1 MSINIKCHGTYYFKT
16 EKDKGIREFREV
28 VKAPSMHFFN
38 ETFTKLT
45 GTDDN
50 GKLTFRDTTFPN
62 VRGRLKKKL
71 LPVILSNKASQ
82 YPNFV
87 RIRGVVID
95 EIVSDGKERL
105 DLPIN
110 LMSIAQLTE
119 FIKDRRMPIDA
130 ASYMEIDELRT
141 DVMEY
146 QEDPDTFL
154 KNRAR
159 KDQRRADEKE
169 FLALNNLLPESIQEP
184 KKKGVVNLE

>member
-1 MSINIKCHGTYYFKT
+1 MAINIKCHGTYYFKS
-16 EKDKGIREFREV
+16 EKDKGIREFRET
-28 VKAPSMHFFN
+28 VKAPSMQFFN

-45 GTDDN
+45 GTDDKGN
-50 GKLTFRDTTFPN
+50 LTFRDTTFPN

-71 LPVILSNKASQ
+71 LPVILSNKNSQ

-95 EIVSDGKERL
+95 EIIAEGKEKL

-110 LMSIAQLTE
+110 LMSVAQLTDL
-119 FIKDRRMPIDA
+119 IRDRRMPIDA
-130 ASYMEIDELRT
+130 SSYIDVDELRT
-141 DVMEY
+141 DVMEF
-146 QEDPDTFL
+146 QEDPEMFI

-169 FLALNNLLPESIQEP
+169 FLALNNLLPDQAQEP